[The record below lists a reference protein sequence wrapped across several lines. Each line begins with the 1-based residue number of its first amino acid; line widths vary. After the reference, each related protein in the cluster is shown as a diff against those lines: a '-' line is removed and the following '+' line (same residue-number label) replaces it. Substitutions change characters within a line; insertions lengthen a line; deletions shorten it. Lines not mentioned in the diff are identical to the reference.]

1 MIMIIGKNIATSN
14 SSTIGRKT
22 PSNVNTS
29 TQPNYEVGGVEGKMC
44 LHADIHRMLIPGH
57 RKGR

>member
-14 SSTIGRKT
+14 SSTIGTKT

-29 TQPNYEVGGVEGKMC
+29 TQPNYEVGGV
-44 LHADIHRMLIPGH
+44 
-57 RKGR
+57 